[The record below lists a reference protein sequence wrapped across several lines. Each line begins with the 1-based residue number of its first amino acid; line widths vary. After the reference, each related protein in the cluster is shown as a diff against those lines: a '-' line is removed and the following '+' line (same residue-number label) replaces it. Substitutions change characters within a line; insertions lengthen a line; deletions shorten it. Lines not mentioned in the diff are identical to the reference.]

1 MSAGVFQT
9 SQAQYA
15 AHRIATFPVGMN
27 KRPAV
32 RGYPRIGLRA
42 SRELA
47 GKFVEAAALGFMCGE
62 RSGITVLDVDTTDE
76 QVLADALGRHGA
88 TPIVVRTASGK
99 WHAWYRHSHERRR
112 IRPWGGD
119 LPIDLLGT
127 GGFVIAPPSATHRG
141 CYQFIR
147 GGLDDVPTLPT
158 MRALG
163 GSLYD
168 DIVTIL
174 PDDIITAG
182 PIADEGSSPAGVSE
196 GRRNNALFAHC
207 MRHAHHCDDRDTMID
222 MARTFNERCVPPLS
236 DGEVIEIV
244 DSARSYTARGENRFG
259 MTGSWLPTETV
270 RSMAPHPYL
279 CTLVNVLQAEN
290 RPNRTFW
297 VADGLAKRL
306 GWPRRQFVAARREA
320 ISRGFIEMISKPSQ
334 GHPALYRFGP
344 KIRRGRRARARV
356 SVEDSLPSLAG
367 LEKNPIRCGRA
378 APGAVQWKQCNGK
391 RNHDHPR
398 RPPHAPLPPPARGR
412 STMRHGNAGRAP
424 TLGAHCMW
432 FPRERSAAKSRGSCR
447 RAARLSERMGDASI

>member
-1 MSAGVFQT
+1 MSLPGACWPEPQAQAMSAGVFET

-42 SRELA
+42 SCELA
-47 GKFVEAAALGFMCGE
+47 GKFVEAPALGFMCGE
-62 RSGITVLDVDTTDE
+62 RSGITVLDVDTTEE

-88 TPIVVRTASGK
+88 TPIVVHTASGK

-112 IRPWGGD
+112 IRPWGDD

-168 DIVTIL
+168 DVVTIL

-182 PIADEGSSPAGVSE
+182 PIADEESSPAGVSE

-207 MRHAHHCDDRDTMID
+207 MRHAHHCDDRDTLLD

-236 DGEVIEIV
+236 DDEVIQIV

-259 MTGSWLPTETV
+259 LTGSWLPTETV
-270 RSMAPHPYL
+270 RELVPDPYL
-279 CTLVNVLQAEN
+279 CSLISFLQAEN
-290 RPNRTFW
+290 RPGRAFW
-297 VADGLAKRL
+297 VADGFAKRL
-306 GWPRRQFVAARREA
+306 CWPRRKFQAARRAA
-320 ISRGFIEMISKPSQ
+320 IERGFIEMISKPSQ
-334 GHPALYRFGP
+334 GNPALYRFGP
-344 KIRRGRRARARV
+344 ALRRGRRSESEGV
-356 SVEDSLPSLAG
+356 S
-367 LEKNPIRCGRA
+367 
-378 APGAVQWKQCNGK
+378 
-391 RNHDHPR
+391 
-398 RPPHAPLPPPARGR
+398 
-412 STMRHGNAGRAP
+412 
-424 TLGAHCMW
+424 
-432 FPRERSAAKSRGSCR
+432 
-447 RAARLSERMGDASI
+447 